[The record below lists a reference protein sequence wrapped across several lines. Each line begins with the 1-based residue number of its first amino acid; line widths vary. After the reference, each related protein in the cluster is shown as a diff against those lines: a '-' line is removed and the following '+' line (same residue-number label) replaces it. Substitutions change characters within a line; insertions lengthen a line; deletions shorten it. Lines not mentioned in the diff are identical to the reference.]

1 MYLVWRTVSIHL
13 AGVSWPRGGAHVA
26 EGYRGAAGGC
36 RARATS
42 GGAVVA
48 AVATAAAA
56 AAATATGQHAQ
67 RHSCAAP
74 AAEGGTEGA
83 LS

>member
-26 EGYRGAAGGC
+26 ESYRGAAGGC
-36 RARATS
+36 RARAT
-42 GGAVVA
+42 APA